1 MTRWR
6 APSQVKPSGKGAA
19 PSLARQA
26 AAQVAIQA
34 LVRSD
39 GNPGRELRASG
50 ARRVSSR
57 AARPSRPLRPRR
69 DPPLPLV
76 PPLTPPL
83 DRVQVPRGLPADGR
97 PEPRPGRRM
106 FSASASQ
113 GVQGAARAALGGY
126 SQAYGTVCRSALGRL
141 PLLPGPRA

>member
-50 ARRVSSR
+50 ARR
-57 AARPSRPLRPRR
+57 
-69 DPPLPLV
+69 
-76 PPLTPPL
+76 
-83 DRVQVPRGLPADGR
+83 VPRGLPADGR